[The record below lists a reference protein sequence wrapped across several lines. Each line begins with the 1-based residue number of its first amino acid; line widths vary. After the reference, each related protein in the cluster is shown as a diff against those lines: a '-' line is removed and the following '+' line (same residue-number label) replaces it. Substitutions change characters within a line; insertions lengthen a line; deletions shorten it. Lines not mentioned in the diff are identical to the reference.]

1 MGKKLYGYV
10 SKENIEYKWKSK
22 PGACEVCQGLN
33 GTIYDSA
40 NDIPDRPH
48 PNCKCWIDILEKEA
62 DEDVSDPIEAHR
74 EVIKDR
80 RRNELELAKL
90 LGDAKS
96 LEQEIDE
103 YIRRINEQDKEIE
116 QLENSIDTSKL
127 EPKDKQKLSDLKENI
142 DFAKYKGGK
151 AKQEVEELKKKI
163 EKTEGGWEKILQ
175 IQREFQKLK
184 DYIKEIIENK
194 IIENTT
200 KDITNFCAPIVAKA
214 FDLPESYQLYRV
226 GSPGLNNNPEYVP
239 KNGKL
244 HNSIKDLKNTNLER
258 DIKTRLKTETG
269 KEDCKVLKLHSDSS
283 MAKAI
288 LCSQDFKDFLM
299 KNPSLTKP
307 NNSLQESKITFEKN
321 PDLYNSLH
329 GAVIKDA
336 RTDTQGNLTLT
347 VQDLWNFNKG
357 RTSVRGRIGE
367 KLQNEGSLENY
378 YIIIDIKIPK
388 EELEKYNIK

>member
-1 MGKKLYGYV
+1 MGKKLYGYI
-10 SKENIEYKWKSK
+10 SKENIEYEWKTE
-22 PGACEVCQGLN
+22 PDACEVCQRLD

-48 PNCKCWIDILEKEA
+48 PNCKCHIEILEKES
-62 DEDVSDPIEAHR
+62 DEAVFDPIEAHR
-74 EVIKDR
+74 KVIKDR
-80 RRNELELAKL
+80 KRNELELAKL

-116 QLENSIDTSKL
+116 LLENSIDTSKL
-127 EPKDKQKLSDLKENI
+127 EQKDRQKISEAKEKI
-142 DFAKYKGGK
+142 DYAKYKGDK
-151 AKQEVEELKKKI
+151 AKKDISILKDKIATTKTIEEISRL
-163 EKTEGGWEKILQ
+163 
-175 IQREFQKLK
+175 QRELQK
-184 DYIKEIIENK
+184 IKEIIENK
-194 IIENTT
+194 IIENIT
-200 KDITNFCAPIVAKA
+200 KENTNIIAPIAA
-214 FDLPESYQLYRV
+214 IILASPEAYQLYRV
-226 GSPGLNNNPEYVP
+226 GSPELNNNPEYVQ

-244 HNSIKDLKNTNLER
+244 HNSINDLKNTNLKQ
-258 DIKTRLKTETG
+258 DIKARLKSETG

-283 MAKAI
+283 MAKKI
-288 LCSQDFKDFLM
+288 ESSEDFKAFLIN
-299 KNPSLTKP
+299 NPNLLKP
-307 NNSLQESKITFEKN
+307 NGSLQEAKITFQKS
-321 PDLYNSLH
+321 DLYNALH

-336 RTDTQGNLTLT
+336 KTDAQGNLTLT

-367 KLQNEGSLENY
+367 KLQNGGSLENY